1 MTLITASLSEL
12 KQNPIETVAAGDGF
26 PVVILDN
33 NEPAFYCIPI
43 KAYQALMDKL
53 DDIELAVFVEQRKNQ
68 AEISVEWNA
77 I

>member
-53 DDIELAVFVEQRKNQ
+53 DDIELAAFVEQRKNQ